1 MKITGV
7 SMNRPL
13 NKAQGAI
20 KKISSVAKPLT
31 LAVDEVSGHA
41 MPDADADIWER
52 PSKKAKDKL
61 DTLGTE
67 VDVWA

>member
-1 MKITGV
+1 MKITGG
-7 SMNRPL
+7 SMNSPL

-20 KKISSVAKPLT
+20 KKISSVDKPLT
-31 LAVDEVSGHA
+31 LAVDDVSGHG
-41 MPDADADIWER
+41 MPDADTDPRER
-52 PSKKAKDKL
+52 PSKKPKNKL

>member
-7 SMNRPL
+7 SINRPL

-20 KKISSVAKPLT
+20 RKISAVTKPLT
-31 LAVDEVSGHA
+31 LGVTEVPGPST
-41 MPDADADIWER
+41 PDADTDVSQR
-52 PSKKAKDKL
+52 PSQKAKDNL